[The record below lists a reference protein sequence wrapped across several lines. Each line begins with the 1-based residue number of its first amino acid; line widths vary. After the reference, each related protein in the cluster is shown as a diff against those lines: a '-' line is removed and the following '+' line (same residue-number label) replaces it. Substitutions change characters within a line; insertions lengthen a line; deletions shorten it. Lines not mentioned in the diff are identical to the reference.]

1 MSNTLIQIIQTVMA
15 ISAYVLLFRNYLQPW
30 FKTKEFGEAV
40 LPLLI
45 LHIFRYLGL
54 CLLVPGQIDLS
65 VPRGALQLMAFGDLA
80 AGVCALLAA
89 IAVSAKSK
97 LAIPLVALF
106 TVVGIG
112 DLIMIAPTAKNA
124 GVIDADI
131 GTMWFFLVI
140 FAPALLL
147 SHIYIAYRLLL
158 QRGHVPVSNSSV
170 ASH

>member
-1 MSNTLIQIIQTVMA
+1 MSNTVIQVIQTAMA
-15 ISAYVLLFRNYLQPW
+15 ISAYLLIFRNYLQPW
-30 FKTKEFGEAV
+30 FKAREFGEAI

-54 CLLVPGQIDLS
+54 CLLVTGQIDLA
-65 VPRGALQLMAFGDLA
+65 VPRDALQWMAFGDLA
-80 AGVCALLAA
+80 AGGSALLAA
-89 IAVSAKSK
+89 IAVSARSK
-97 LAIPLVALF
+97 FATPLVVLF
-106 TVVGIG
+106 TIVGIG

-147 SHIYIAYRLLL
+147 SHLYIAYRLLIH
-158 QRGHVPVSNSSV
+158 RGQMPISNSSV
-170 ASH
+170 ASR